1 MPFWSKKEPEQ
12 TPHVEPGMGSS
23 GRVEPNPI
31 KFSDEPHLSASG
43 PKRSPNTASQVDE
56 FVVHPGAIGSKP
68 APMSGSDDF
77 ATMTPRAAAPARP
90 TPEPEREMPMHVEE
104 PPFSEASAPAPNIAP
119 QPEPAPK
126 ALSEEAPKKQKA
138 GWFKRTPKAA
148 PAPKSFDDDQ
158 ERQQKWISARRR
170 FVGALVLLVTVA
182 IGASVLFDKAP
193 PPPEVT
199 IPLRIPKE
207 SSVEVSKIT
216 VPSAQVVETQASNKP
231 QSSAPAENKTPVVS
245 AAPAA
250 PAASANA
257 PAAEPKKEAATVN
270 AAAAEDKKAAAKKA
284 EEQKKA
290 AEAKRQEELKKKAEE
305 VKKKE
310 EKSTAPKIAKGQYYL
325 QVVALSNEARAKAI
339 VERMKKAG
347 VPAYLS
353 PVQIKNGKVYRVQ
366 AGPFKSAK
374 EAEEAN
380 GRLGIHGLTP
390 GKVLQSR

>member
-12 TPHVEPGMGSS
+12 TPHVEPGMGTS

-31 KFSDEPHLSASG
+31 KFSDEPHLSGSG
-43 PKRSPNTASQVDE
+43 PKSSPNTASQVDE

-77 ATMTPRAAAPARP
+77 ATMAPRSAAPIRP
-90 TPEPEREMPMHVEE
+90 APEPAREMPMHSEE
-104 PPFSEASAPAPNIAP
+104 TPFSEASAPAPHIAP

-126 ALSEEAPKKQKA
+126 AMSEEAPKKQKS

-207 SSVEVSKIT
+207 SSVDVSKIT
-216 VPSAQVVETQASNKP
+216 VPSAKVVENQVSNRP
-231 QSSAPAENKTPVVS
+231 QSPESAENKAPVVS
-245 AAPAA
+245 AS
-250 PAASANA
+250 PAASASA
-257 PAAEPKKEAATVN
+257 PAAEPKKEAAEAVS
-270 AAAAEDKKAAAKKA
+270 AAAAEDKKTAAKKA

-305 VKKKE
+305 EKKKE

-353 PVQIKNGKVYRVQ
+353 PVQIKSGKVYRVQ